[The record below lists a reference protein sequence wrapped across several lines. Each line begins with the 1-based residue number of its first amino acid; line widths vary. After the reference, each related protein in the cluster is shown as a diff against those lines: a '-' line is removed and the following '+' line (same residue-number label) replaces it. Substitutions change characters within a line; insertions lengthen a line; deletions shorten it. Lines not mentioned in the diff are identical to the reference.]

1 MAQVLGWTANDM
13 EKVVKA
19 ALKDYARQVADLL
32 KQPTEAWQSNFR
44 PEFIVTEPE
53 MEGNDMVCYAGV
65 KPAPGRSTYE
75 NVHAADV
82 YKWISR
88 GTDGPAGGRIYASR
102 KPALKFMSRYSRA
115 TNPGSWGSSATSYS
129 GKLRVH
135 GSVPHPGVTARGYEE
150 MAAEEMG
157 PGLADYIQ
165 DRIGLLVVGQAVP
178 LGSAM
183 QEATRLADKR
193 RVARPKR

>member
-1 MAQVLGWTANDM
+1 MDKA
-13 EKVVKA
+13 VKA
-19 ALKDYARQVADLL
+19 ALKDYARKVADLL
-32 KQPTEAWQSNFR
+32 EQPTEEWKSNFR

-53 MEGNDMVCYAGV
+53 MEGNDLVCYAGV

-88 GTDGPAGGRIYASR
+88 GTDGPESGRIYATR
-102 KPALKFMSRYSRA
+102 KPALKFMSKYNRA
-115 TNPGSWGSSATSYS
+115 TKPGSWSSSATSYS

-165 DRIGLLVVGQAVP
+165 DRIGLLVRSQAVP
-178 LGSAM
+178 LGSAL
-183 QEATRLADKR
+183 QEAENISAARGVR
-193 RVARPKR
+193 RPWRR